1 MISQTTLAL
10 DRFATLIVASVLIA
24 GGALG
29 VWWWTG
35 ESSLADR
42 SDTAPLQD
50 FVMMA
55 WWPWASAVVGVLLIL
70 IGLRWMA
77 AHLSRTKVTRLN
89 LTGSGAGGMLGVDA
103 SKVANAAADTF
114 ADTLGVRS
122 AKGRVNR
129 DRGQIVA
136 QIDATIEPEADLSTI
151 AEQADLVSAQLAHVL
166 GRNDLRCSVQLTVA
180 RHGRPTDRVS

>member
-1 MISQTTLAL
+1 MISRTTLAV
-10 DRFATLIVASVLIA
+10 DRIATLIMAAVLIA

-35 ESSLADR
+35 DSSLAAR
-42 SDTAPLQD
+42 SSTAPVQD
-50 FVMMA
+50 LVA
-55 WWPWASAVVGVLLIL
+55 TDWWPWASAVVGVLLIL
-70 IGLRWMA
+70 MGLRWLA
-77 AHLSRTKVTRLN
+77 AHVARTKVTRLN
-89 LTGSGAGGMLGVDA
+89 LTGSGAAGMLGVDA
-103 SKVANAAADTF
+103 GRVASAAADAF